1 MSSLRGGTLEK
12 LSRVSMAPP
21 ARMDRKNRILA
32 YAYAGVFAAFLLIV
46 AVVNLGHRVLPAAPA
61 IRLKYKDASP
71 YDPRKVA
78 LLIENRP
85 SPHLIPLLLHFTA
98 VIPNDW
104 RVRFM
109 GSDESVASVN
119 SSLAIQDQV
128 NIGKMDLTYIPS
140 NMSVAGT
147 EQISTFLTNLW
158 VYETLLA
165 PAEWLLVFQTDS
177 MLCANSEQ
185 SLNDWLD
192 YDYVGAPWS
201 LKDKGGGNGGLSLR
215 KVSSII
221 EVLKHQVR
229 LPNSEPEDVWLTRRL
244 NQRVGAKVANGTMEN
259 KFSGEMISS
268 YSPMGYHLGG
278 SGKVLHGGSWGTP
291 EKRERIYEWCPE
303 VKMILSMDGKYW
315 LPGDCKA
322 YWKRTEEEE
331 EFELIPF

>member
-1 MSSLRGGTLEK
+1 
-12 LSRVSMAPP
+12 
-21 ARMDRKNRILA
+21 
-32 YAYAGVFAAFLLIV
+32 
-46 AVVNLGHRVLPAAPA
+46 
-61 IRLKYKDASP
+61 
-71 YDPRKVA
+71 
-78 LLIENRP
+78 
-85 SPHLIPLLLHFTA
+85 
-98 VIPNDW
+98 
-104 RVRFM
+104 
-109 GSDESVASVN
+109 
-119 SSLAIQDQV
+119 
-128 NIGKMDLTYIPS
+128 MDLTYIPS

-147 EQISTFLTNLW
+147 EEISTFLTNLW

-177 MLCANSEQ
+177 MLCANSEH

-229 LPNSEPEDVWLTRRL
+229 LPDSEPEDVWLSRRL

-291 EKRERIYEWCPE
+291 EKRERIYAWCPE

-322 YWKRTEEEE
+322 NWKRTEEEE

>member
-1 MSSLRGGTLEK
+1 MSSFRGGTLEK
-12 LSRVSMAPP
+12 LSRISMAPL

-32 YAYAGVFAAFLLIV
+32 YAYAGFFAAVLLIV

-61 IRLKYKDASP
+61 IRLKYKEASP

-158 VYETLLA
+158 VHETLLA

-201 LKDKGGGNGGLSLR
+201 LKDKGGG
-215 KVSSII
+215 
-221 EVLKHQVR
+221 
-229 LPNSEPEDVWLTRRL
+229 
-244 NQRVGAKVANGTMEN
+244 
-259 KFSGEMISS
+259 
-268 YSPMGYHLGG
+268 
-278 SGKVLHGGSWGTP
+278 
-291 EKRERIYEWCPE
+291 
-303 VKMILSMDGKYW
+303 
-315 LPGDCKA
+315 
-322 YWKRTEEEE
+322 
-331 EFELIPF
+331 

>member
-1 MSSLRGGTLEK
+1 MDSIRDGTLEK
-12 LSRVSMAPP
+12 LSQISLGSLSKMDHRN
-21 ARMDRKNRILA
+21 RMLT
-32 YAYAGVFAAFLLIV
+32 YAYGAFFAVFLLIFSM
-46 AVVNLGHRVLPAAPA
+46 VNLGHMYLPATPA
-61 IRLKYKDASP
+61 IRLKYKEPSP
-71 YDPRKVA
+71 FDPRKVA

-98 VIPNDW
+98 VIPSDW
-104 RVRFM
+104 TVNFM

-119 SSLAIQDQV
+119 SSLAVRNQV
-128 NIGKMDLTYIPS
+128 KTGKMDLTYIPS

-147 EQISTFLTNLW
+147 EQISAFLTNLW

-165 PAEWLLVFQTDS
+165 PAEWLLIFQTDS

-192 YDYVGAPWS
+192 YDWVGAPWS
-201 LKDKGGGNGGLSLR
+201 LKHKGGGNGGLSLR

-221 EVLKHQVR
+221 TVLKHQVR
-229 LPNSEPEDVWLTRRL
+229 LPKSEPEDVWLSNRL
-244 NQRVGAKVANGTMEN
+244 SNRVGAKVANGTLEN

-278 SGKVLHGGSWGTP
+278 SGAILHGGSWGTP

-303 VKMILSMDGKYW
+303 VKMILNMDHKHW
-315 LPGDCKA
+315 LPGDCNVN
-322 YWKRTEEEE
+322 WKRSDGEYWDLT
-331 EFELIPF
+331 PF

>member
-1 MSSLRGGTLEK
+1 MSSFGGGTLEK
-12 LSRVSMAPP
+12 LSRVSMAPL

-32 YAYAGVFAAFLLIV
+32 YAYAGFFAIFLLIV
-46 AVVNLGHRVLPAAPA
+46 AMVNLGHQFLPAAPA
-61 IRLKYKDASP
+61 IRLKYKEASP
-71 YDPRKVA
+71 FDPRKVA

-85 SPHLIPLLLHFTA
+85 SPQLIPLLLHFTA

-109 GSDESVASVN
+109 GSKESMASVN
-119 SSLAIQDQV
+119 SSLAVQDQV

-147 EQISTFLTNLW
+147 EQIN
-158 VYETLLA
+158 
-165 PAEWLLVFQTDS
+165 S

-229 LPNSEPEDVWLTRRL
+229 LPNSEPEDVWLCNRL
-244 NQRVGAKVANGTMEN
+244 SQRVGAKVANGTMEN

-291 EKRERIYEWCPE
+291 EKRERIYSWCPE
-303 VKMILSMDGKYW
+303 VKMILSMDGKHW

-322 YWKRTEEEE
+322 NWKRTEEEE

>member
-1 MSSLRGGTLEK
+1 
-12 LSRVSMAPP
+12 
-21 ARMDRKNRILA
+21 
-32 YAYAGVFAAFLLIV
+32 
-46 AVVNLGHRVLPAAPA
+46 
-61 IRLKYKDASP
+61 
-71 YDPRKVA
+71 
-78 LLIENRP
+78 
-85 SPHLIPLLLHFTA
+85 
-98 VIPNDW
+98 
-104 RVRFM
+104 M
-109 GSDESVASVN
+109 GSDESVAAVN
-119 SSLAIQDQV
+119 SSMAIQDQV

-165 PAEWLLVFQTDS
+165 PAEWLLIFQEDS

-201 LKDKGGGNGGLSLR
+201 LKSKGGGNGGLSLR

-229 LPNSEPEDVWLTRRL
+229 LPKTEPEDVWLSNRL
-244 NQRVGAKVANGTMEN
+244 NQRVGAKVANGTTEN

-268 YSPMGYHLGG
+268 ISPMGYHLGG
-278 SGKVLHGGSWGTP
+278 SGKILHGGSWGTP
-291 EKRERIYEWCPE
+291 EKRERIYAWCPE

-322 YWKRTEEEE
+322 NWKRTDEED
-331 EFELIPF
+331 FELIPF